1 MIAGRNRHNNNH
13 DRCNNKNNAVA
24 GKMCWSGE
32 YYMLPIST
40 YVRDYATEGSIP
52 RRIWERKGG
61 DGKMEGIEEE
71 KMVGEMMVDE
81 WW

>member
-1 MIAGRNRHNNNH
+1 
-13 DRCNNKNNAVA
+13 
-24 GKMCWSGE
+24 MCWSGE

-81 WW
+81 WCQNDGGMMGNDGGLTGCR